1 VGYICCTAN
10 IGDSPKIPMNQDTD
24 ILEQARTAIASLP
37 GVVVRSAKRDVKLN
51 HNKQVDLSLK
61 VEVKGRPALILIEAK
76 ASGYPRDVRAA
87 AWQLRELSRAGA
99 PTPTVPMLIAPAISP
114 RSREFLR
121 NEGFGYWDQG
131 GSLHIELPWAFFFI
145 DRPQPKTD
153 QRRITDIYR
162 GRTAQVLHAMLLEP
176 GRSWHVQEL
185 SERTEVSPYTVHL
198 VFTFLE
204 KQLWVEKQGKGPN
217 TIRTLR
223 DPAALLDSWANAHTL
238 DEYKFQRFH
247 IWSQSLAALR
257 REITSSLNRSNIDY
271 ALTLASGAEL
281 VAPFAT
287 SIERLTLLVQDAAQ
301 VERAAKEIGLTQ
313 VETGENVRFLVSRDR
328 SPLMFRQRIDDALVA
343 SDVQLYLDLWAWPMR
358 GKEQAK
364 HLRAERL
371 PY

>member
-1 VGYICCTAN
+1 MS
-10 IGDSPKIPMNQDTD
+10 DSPKISMNQSTD
-24 ILEQARTAIASLP
+24 ILDQARTAIAALP
-37 GVVVRSAKRDVKLN
+37 GVVVRSAKRDAKLN
-51 HNKQVDLSLK
+51 HNKRVDLSLK

-76 ASGYPRDVRAA
+76 ASGYPRDVREA
-87 AWQLRELSRAGA
+87 AWQLRELSRAGD
-99 PTPTVPMLIAPAISP
+99 PTPTVHMLIAPAISP

-145 DRPQPKTD
+145 DRPQPKTG

-176 GRSWHVQEL
+176 ERSWHVQEL
-185 SERTEVSPYTVHL
+185 SERAEVSPYTVHQ
-198 VFTFLE
+198 VFTLLE

-223 DPAALLDSWANAHTL
+223 DPSALLDDWANAHSL
-238 DEYKFQRFH
+238 EEYRFQRFH
-247 IWSQSLAALR
+247 KWAQSQADLK
-257 REITSSLNRSNIDY
+257 REVIGALNRLNIDY
-271 ALTLASGAEL
+271 AFTLASGAEL

-287 SIERLTLLVQDAAQ
+287 GIERLTLLVQDAAQ
-301 VERAAKEIGLTQ
+301 IEQAAKEMGLTR
-313 VETGENVRFLVSRDR
+313 VESGENVTLLDTRYR
-328 SPLMFRQRIDDALVA
+328 SPLMFRQRIDGAFVA